1 MITLAERLR
10 KLEHDLRLIRHGER
24 QAIPWPELCAVVEA
38 AMKLDG
44 TSPRWVTL
52 NEAIAALACR
62 MDEEGL

>member
-1 MITLAERLR
+1 MSDLAERLR
-10 KLEHDLRLIRHGER
+10 KLDMDSGDPELL
-24 QAIPWPELCAVVEA
+24 WPELCAVVEA

-52 NEAIAALACR
+52 NEAIAALARR